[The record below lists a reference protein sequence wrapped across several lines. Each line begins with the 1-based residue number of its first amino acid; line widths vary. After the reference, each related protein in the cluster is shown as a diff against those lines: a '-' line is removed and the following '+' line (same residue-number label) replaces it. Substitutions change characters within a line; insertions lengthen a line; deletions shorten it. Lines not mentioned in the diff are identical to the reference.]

1 MRTAADSPS
10 DRPDACPLARATWT
24 SVVCWQGARCPRGG
38 PAPPRRGH
46 SEAKPVAPPWGSAAA
61 KPSALTGEGA
71 ALRRER
77 APARRPPC
85 VTRRGSRL
93 RHPRVPSAGLRGGAT
108 GVHAPRASGLAGG
121 QGRGT
126 FVRDRR
132 TLESSARVGVGVGVE
147 GGLWDPHGQRTRHG
161 PGALKTANIRSS
173 RFWRAGVRGWG
184 SAKAG
189 SRGAARQS
197 LAPSMPRECSRGEGG
212 QVPASH
218 GPGGTPRGTGGPQ
231 GAGRGPSG
239 RPAGGRHGLVCPGG
253 PHSQWRVSLTWLR
266 ACMMQIN
273 K

>member
-24 SVVCWQGARCPRGG
+24 LVVCWQGARCPRGG

-77 APARRPPC
+77 APARRPPW

-93 RHPRVPSAGLRGGAT
+93 RHPRVPSAGLRGAARQEFMPPGHQ
-108 GVHAPRASGLAGG
+108 GSPRG

-132 TLESSARVGVGVGVE
+132 TLESSAQGGGV
-147 GGLWDPHGQRTRHG
+147 GGLWDPHHQRTRHG
-161 PGALKTANIRSS
+161 PAALKTANIRSS
-173 RFWRAGVRGWG
+173 RFWRAGFRGWG
-184 SAKAG
+184 AAKAG
-189 SRGAARQS
+189 S
-197 LAPSMPRECSRGEGG
+197 GG
-212 QVPASH
+212 CTPEPC
-218 GPGGTPRGTGGPQ
+218 PGGTPRGTGGPQ
-231 GAGRGPSG
+231 GAGRSPSG
-239 RPAGGRHGLVCPGG
+239 RPTGGRHGLACLGG
-253 PHSQWRVSLTWLR
+253 PHSQRRVSLTWLR
-266 ACMMQIN
+266 ACMMQ
-273 K
+273 KKKKKKLKTRKKPFL

>member
-77 APARRPPC
+77 APARRPPW

-93 RHPRVPSAGLRGGAT
+93 RHPRVPSAGLRGAARQEFMPPGHQ
-108 GVHAPRASGLAGG
+108 GSPRG

-132 TLESSARVGVGVGVE
+132 TLESSAQGGGV
-147 GGLWDPHGQRTRHG
+147 GGLWDPHGQRTRHR

-173 RFWRAGVRGWG
+173 RFWRAGFRGWG
-184 SAKAG
+184 ATKAG
-189 SRGAARQS
+189 SRGLHVRA
-197 LAPSMPRECSRGEGG
+197 LP
-212 QVPASH
+212 PACLVSAVAV
-218 GPGGTPRGTGGPQ
+218 R
-231 GAGRGPSG
+231 AGR
-239 RPAGGRHGLVCPGG
+239 CP
-253 PHSQWRVSLTWLR
+253 
-266 ACMMQIN
+266 
-273 K
+273 